1 MSKPF
6 YESKV
11 FWFNILAGII
21 AVAGIFGFG
30 EYKPSADVL
39 EIIGVVVGGE
49 SQENYESER
58 RLRGDEAKKDNLFL
72 GFTPEFIKEI
82 KSSQA
87 AQLSSKS
94 EDKAVNF

>member
-39 EIIGVVVGGE
+39 EIIGVVVAAI
-49 SQENYESER
+49 NII
-58 RLRGDEAKKDNLFL
+58 LR
-72 GFTPEFIKEI
+72 FITKQPVAW
-82 KSSQA
+82 K
-87 AQLSSKS
+87 
-94 EDKAVNF
+94 